1 MAGKVFTDTSVG
13 VTHGFIAAW
22 DRREFKHH
30 PSPLCQVIKPAQRSA
45 LMAPYNSFHKQS
57 RYSTYSFFY
66 GIKKAGVS
74 SLENTPR

>member
-30 PSPLCQVIKPAQRSA
+30 PSPLCQDILHAD
-45 LMAPYNSFHKQS
+45 
-57 RYSTYSFFY
+57 
-66 GIKKAGVS
+66 
-74 SLENTPR
+74 SLPVPQ